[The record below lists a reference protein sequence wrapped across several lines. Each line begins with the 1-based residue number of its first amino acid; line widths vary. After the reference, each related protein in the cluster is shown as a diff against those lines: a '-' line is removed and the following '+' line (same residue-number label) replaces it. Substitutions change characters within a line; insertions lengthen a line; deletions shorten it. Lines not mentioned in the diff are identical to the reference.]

1 MKAAAF
7 EYQKPTELSAVVSAL
22 RASNGEAKLFGGGQS
37 LGPMLNLRLA
47 RPKKILDVSTLPA
60 LKVIEDLG
68 AAWRIGGGVTHAM
81 LEDRVLVSCEPLALV
96 ARGIAYRAIRNRGT
110 VGGSLAHADP
120 AADWPLTMP
129 ALGATIVIAGVS
141 GERRVAAESFMTAA
155 FGTALAEDEIIAA
168 VEVPKISA
176 DARWGYWK
184 FCRKT
189 GEFPEASAAV
199 LLDPQRKVA
208 RVWVGALNGAPQS
221 LNALAVD
228 IAQRGFLAIS
238 DLSVS
243 QALEPVLGKIDAAQ
257 RRLHQTAV
265 RRAVQLATA

>member
-81 LEDRVLVSCEPLALV
+81 LEDRVLVGCEPLAQV

-168 VEVPKISA
+168 VEVPKI
-176 DARWGYWK
+176 
-184 FCRKT
+184 
-189 GEFPEASAAV
+189 
-199 LLDPQRKVA
+199 
-208 RVWVGALNGAPQS
+208 
-221 LNALAVD
+221 
-228 IAQRGFLAIS
+228 
-238 DLSVS
+238 
-243 QALEPVLGKIDAAQ
+243 
-257 RRLHQTAV
+257 
-265 RRAVQLATA
+265 